1 MQLVIENIIRR
12 LSFGWTEIL
21 FQYLTTIENM
31 ASRLGFTFFG
41 SFFLFLSIE
50 LDVDVYILFTFV
62 KTDFSET

>member
-41 SFFLFLSIE
+41 SFLFLSIE